1 MDTLRKIWA
10 AWKRVGQ
17 AIGDFIARVV
27 LTFFYFTIF
36 APFGLGV
43 RLAKDPLQLKRRGA
57 QWDQREV
64 VADNLEQ
71 ARRLH

>member
-10 AWKRVGQ
+10 VWKRVGQ
-17 AIGDFIARVV
+17 AIGDFMARVV
-27 LTFFYFTIF
+27 LSIFYFTIF

-43 RLAKDPLQLKRRGA
+43 RLTSDPLQLKRRGA

-64 VADNLEQ
+64 VADSMEQ